1 MNDPP
6 KMVHRSTLAEAKK
19 RVSEL
24 DIKAYER
31 KAEKYVRDKDFS
43 EETNAE
49 MRLYNATMKINRLEM
64 LKANIGLELVDG
76 FNDLQKYYE

>member
-1 MNDPP
+1 
-6 KMVHRSTLAEAKK
+6 MVHRSTLAEAKK